1 MKEAH
6 KHSTRL
12 EIAVLARVRRYQSAL
27 LPLMGTSLSAFPV
40 GPAVTANSGRVECQL
55 IAAKKGMRAI
65 FCHHC
70 GANIGEDADFCHICG
85 TKVAHEEQQPQA
97 SGATGKEPPV
107 GEPSATDPPRE
118 TPGSQE
124 PSKFKVWWDS
134 ANGFMKVLAA
144 LGILV
149 AAGIIIWLVVSFL
162 REFGYLLLGVL
173 VAVAIIITL
182 LTGTKEDKA
191 EVRQF
196 VLKGVIGLV
205 FVVVIAVFVVMNPNL
220 FMNFVQPGYAVRG
233 AYLSQ
238 YSEDV
243 TVEDAFNSYFDNP
256 QWSTYEEGGYS
267 YVAFTGGCEYMGEK
281 VDIRLTFQITGEQFR
296 IERLDVNG
304 IEQSDFILYALL
316 ESVYD
321 AY

>member
-1 MKEAH
+1 M
-6 KHSTRL
+6 
-12 EIAVLARVRRYQSAL
+12 
-27 LPLMGTSLSAFPV
+27 
-40 GPAVTANSGRVECQL
+40 
-55 IAAKKGMRAI
+55 

-70 GANIGEDADFCHICG
+70 GTNIGEDSGFCHICG
-85 TKVAHEEQQPQA
+85 TKVVYEEQPPQA
-97 SGATGKEPPV
+97 SVEAEKEPPF
-107 GEPSATDPPRE
+107 GEGSAAVPPQE
-118 TPGSQE
+118 TAGSQE
-124 PSKFKVWWDS
+124 PSKFKVWWDGS
-134 ANGFMKVLAA
+134 NGFMKVLAA

-196 VLKGVIGLV
+196 VLKGVIGFAVLMAVV
-205 FVVVIAVFVVMNPNL
+205 FVVVLKPDLIYNL
-220 FMNFVQPGYAVRG
+220 VQPGYAVRQ

-243 TVEDAFNSYFDNP
+243 TVEEAFNSYFDNP
-256 QWSTYEEGGYS
+256 QWSTYEEEGYS
-267 YVAFTGGCEYMGEK
+267 YVAFTGGCAYMEEK

-296 IERLDVNG
+296 IDRLDVNG

-316 ESVYD
+316 ESIYEN
-321 AY
+321 Y

>member
-1 MKEAH
+1 M
-6 KHSTRL
+6 
-12 EIAVLARVRRYQSAL
+12 L
-27 LPLMGTSLSAFPV
+27 LPLMGASLSAFPA

-55 IAAKKGMRAI
+55 IVAKKGMRAI

-70 GANIGEDADFCHICG
+70 GANIGEDVDFCHICG
-85 TKVAHEEQQPQA
+85 TKVAYEEGQPQA

-107 GEPSATDPPRE
+107 GEQSATDPPRE
-118 TPGSQE
+118 TPSSQE

-134 ANGFMKVLAA
+134 ANGFMKVLAV
-144 LGILV
+144 LGILM

-162 REFGYLLLGVL
+162 QEFGYLLLGVL

-196 VLKGVIGLV
+196 VLKGVIGFAVLMAVV
-205 FVVVIAVFVVMNPNL
+205 FVVVLKPDLIYNL
-220 FMNFVQPGYAVRG
+220 VQPGYAVRQG
-233 AYLSQ
+233 YLSQ

-243 TVEDAFNSYFDNP
+243 TVEDAFNNYFDNP
-256 QWSTYEEGGYS
+256 QWSTYEEEGYS
-267 YVAFTGGCEYMGEK
+267 YVAFTGGCAYMEEK

-296 IERLDVNG
+296 IDRLDVNG

>member
-1 MKEAH
+1 
-6 KHSTRL
+6 
-12 EIAVLARVRRYQSAL
+12 
-27 LPLMGTSLSAFPV
+27 
-40 GPAVTANSGRVECQL
+40 
-55 IAAKKGMRAI
+55 MRAI

-70 GANIGEDADFCHICG
+70 GAEIEAGSCFCHVCG
-85 TKVAHEEQQPQA
+85 TKVAYEEGQPQA
-97 SGATGKEPPV
+97 SETTWKEPPV
-107 GEPSATDPPRE
+107 EEPSATDPPRE
-118 TPGSQE
+118 TPSSQE

-182 LTGTKEDKA
+182 LTGTKEDKT
-191 EVRQF
+191 EIRQF
-196 VLKGVIGLV
+196 VLKGVIGFAVLMAVV
-205 FVVVIAVFVVMNPNL
+205 FVVVLKPDLIYNL
-220 FMNFVQPGYAVRG
+220 VQPGYAVRQG
-233 AYLSQ
+233 YLAQ
-238 YSEDV
+238 YSENV
-243 TVEDAFNSYFDNP
+243 TVEDAFDNYFDNP
-256 QWSTYEEGGYS
+256 QWSIYEEGGYS
-267 YVAFTGGCEYMGEK
+267 CVAFTVTCKYMEEK

-296 IERLDVNG
+296 IDRLDVNG

>member
-1 MKEAH
+1 M
-6 KHSTRL
+6 
-12 EIAVLARVRRYQSAL
+12 
-27 LPLMGTSLSAFPV
+27 
-40 GPAVTANSGRVECQL
+40 
-55 IAAKKGMRAI
+55 

-70 GANIGEDADFCHICG
+70 GTNIGEDSGFCHICG
-85 TKVAHEEQQPQA
+85 TKVVYEEQPPQA
-97 SGATGKEPPV
+97 SVEAEKEPPF
-107 GEPSATDPPRE
+107 GEGSAAVPPQE

-124 PSKFKVWWDS
+124 PSKFKVWWDG

-149 AAGIIIWLVVSFL
+149 AVGIGIGLVVSFL
-162 REFGYLLLGVL
+162 REFGSLLLGIL
-173 VAVAIIITL
+173 VAAGIIITL
-182 LTGTKEDKA
+182 LTGTKEDRA

-196 VLKGVIGLV
+196 VLKGVIWIALV
-205 FVVVIAVFVVMNPNL
+205 VAIGAFVVMNPNL

-238 YSEDV
+238 YSENV
-243 TVEDAFNSYFDNP
+243 TVEEAFNHYFDNP

-281 VDIRLTFQITGEQFR
+281 ADARLTFQITGDQFR
-296 IERLDVNG
+296 VNSLDING

-316 ESVYD
+316 ESIYEN
-321 AY
+321 Y